1 MEKKDS
7 DNMEHRKKE
16 QNAIED
22 QKQDILK
29 AIITPLG
36 FFTLAQIHTDTRS
49 KNKLLG
55 LIFKCLSA
63 HYL

>member
-29 AIITPLG
+29 AIG
-36 FFTLAQIHTDTRS
+36 FFTLAQIHTGTGS

>member
-1 MEKKDS
+1 
-7 DNMEHRKKE
+7 MEHRKKE
-16 QNAIED
+16 QNTIED

-29 AIITPLG
+29 AIG
-36 FFTLAQIHTDTRS
+36 FFTLAQIHTGTGS

>member
-1 MEKKDS
+1 
-7 DNMEHRKKE
+7 MEHRKKE
-16 QNAIED
+16 QNTIED
-22 QKQDILK
+22 QKQDVLK
-29 AIITPLG
+29 AIG

-63 HYL
+63 HHL

>member
-16 QNAIED
+16 QDAIED

-29 AIITPLG
+29 AIG

>member
-29 AIITPLG
+29 AIG
-36 FFTLAQIHTDTRS
+36 FFTLAKIHTGTGS

-55 LIFKCLSA
+55 
-63 HYL
+63 

>member
-7 DNMEHRKKE
+7 ENMEHRKKE
-16 QNAIED
+16 QNTIED

-29 AIITPLG
+29 AIG
-36 FFTLAQIHTDTRS
+36 FFTLAQIHTGTGS
-49 KNKLLG
+49 KNKSLG
-55 LIFKCLSA
+55 LIFKCLSG